1 MGKNGKPP
9 KSRGGDDIFSE
20 IVPMVTFELLEPGSS
35 RGFIKSE
42 RPDWINEKRGIG
54 LEVTSTANSGIGPM
68 MGFCRNN
75 RGRTFDELTKKDFGG
90 MKGILYFRSREHF
103 YGYDPTKKTVKVD
116 GSFRS
121 VYANEMSNNDFCD
134 LLSSVLAGGF
144 SSSKNITNPFKF
156 GNGVT
161 EKFSQKLFKLNSHYR
176 SFDSN
181 ILYIHAD
188 PPRGG
193 ADGCMRPIAEKVSAS
208 QKGCSIR
215 FDSLYVDCMNSLY
228 RIDTEHKSVK
238 KYDLERLGQKRRLIS
253 SAINDQYWI
262 DGKPF
267 VMCGV

>member
-1 MGKNGKPP
+1 MGKNNKQQ

-20 IVPMVTFELLEPGSS
+20 IVPMVTLELLEPGSS

-42 RPDWINEKRGIG
+42 KPDWINEKRDIG

-75 RGRTFDELTKKDFGG
+75 RGRTFDELTKKGLGG
-90 MKGILYFRSREHF
+90 MKGILYFRSREYF
-103 YGYDPTKKTVKVD
+103 YGYDPTNKTVKVN

-121 VYANEMSNNDFCD
+121 TYVNEMSNNDFCD

-144 SSSKNITNPFKF
+144 SSSRNHISPLEFENS
-156 GNGVT
+156 VI
-161 EKFSQKLFKLNSHYR
+161 EKFDQKLFKLNSHYR
-176 SFDSN
+176 SFDRN

-193 ADGCMRPIAEKVSAS
+193 ADGCMRSIAEKVSNS
-208 QKGCSIR
+208 QKGDSIR

-228 RIDTEHKSVK
+228 KIDTQYKSVR
-238 KYDLERLGQKRRLIS
+238 KYDLGKLGQKRRMIS
-253 SAINDQYWI
+253 STINDQYWM